1 MYSWDSQFLLGDV
14 ESVVTLLRRVSHIFC
29 PQVTREFLALVKGI
43 AGIDSSQ
50 YPETLGRLFIINTP
64 R

>member
-1 MYSWDSQFLLGDV
+1 
-14 ESVVTLLRRVSHIFC
+14 
-29 PQVTREFLALVKGI
+29 LALVKGI